1 MATTTLKQVI
11 DRCKI
16 TLQEITTD
24 GTRWSNQEL
33 VDWAGEFYQLASSV
47 NPAEF
52 ADIQE
57 FSCVAGTKQDAAQD
71 VVQIIEITRNTDGTK
86 MPIVAT
92 TKNVLDSTRRGWHGE
107 LESINQEVFILD
119 ERYPRI
125 FYVWPPATAN
135 SKIEIVAITVPEK
148 HQLADYT
155 GGVATVKCT
164 DRLVPPMVDYIL
176 FRAYSKD
183 ADFAGNQQ
191 RSDTHYR
198 TALQSLQAGREI
210 RYQVSP
216 TQGDK

>member
-1 MATTTLKQVI
+1 MANSTLKEVI

-16 TLQEITTD
+16 TLQEITSE
-24 GTRWSNQEL
+24 GTRWANQEL
-33 VDWAGEFYQLASSV
+33 VDWAGEFYQVASSV

-52 ADIQE
+52 SEVIE
-57 FSCVAGTKQDAAQD
+57 FTCISGTRQNAPDD
-71 VVQIIEITRNTDGTK
+71 VVQILEITRNLDGTK

-107 LESINQEVFILD
+107 IESSSQEVFVLD
-119 ERYPRI
+119 ERYPRT
-125 FYVWPPATAN
+125 FYVWPPATAG
-135 SKIEIVAITVPEK
+135 SKLEAVAVVTPTK
-148 HQLADYT
+148 HALADYT
-155 GGVATVKCT
+155 TGTAKVKCS

-191 RSDTHYR
+191 RSDIHYR
-198 TALQSLQAGREI
+198 NCLQALQAGREV

-216 TQGDK
+216 TQNQ